1 MIEHVDNQDQLIY
14 DIGSLLH
21 KESKV
26 FFSTI
31 NRNLVS
37 FIFAKVLAE
46 YVFNMVPKNTHT
58 YEKFIK
64 PSELNRILKKN
75 ALKTTDIT
83 GIKFNPITQG
93 FSLSEFNKINYF
105 LTASKV

>member
-1 MIEHVDNQDQLIY
+1 MKN
-14 DIGSLLH
+14 LL
-21 KESKV
+21 S
-26 FFSTI
+26 
-31 NRNLVS
+31 
-37 FIFAKVLAE
+37 
-46 YVFNMVPKNTHT
+46 
-58 YEKFIK
+58 